1 MASTTGIHQDYSV
14 VADISDHEPL
24 LGRPGDVAQKEGES
38 VVRNL
43 ITGYQLAALV
53 WSGVLSQPLSLFSP
67 HPMLSISAVLL
78 QVQAALIVQ
87 PTVTPAQKH
96 NGARI
101 HAAIQLL
108 SVACFISAFTIIEL
122 NKGDHPHFTSPHG
135 ILGLTTYICIALQTL
150 GGVVQFFVPS
160 LVLGSVDAG
169 KRLYKYHR
177 IAGYVVLLLEMAVVV
192 AATQT
197 DYNLTTLRIPLWATL
212 VAIVLILAGVGARIK
227 KHKLGF

>member
-1 MASTTGIHQDYSV
+1 
-14 VADISDHEPL
+14 
-24 LGRPGDVAQKEGES
+24 
-38 VVRNL
+38 
-43 ITGYQLAALV
+43 
-53 WSGVLSQPLSLFSP
+53 
-67 HPMLSISAVLL
+67 MLSVSAILL

-87 PTVTPAQKH
+87 PTVTPTQKL

-169 KRLYKYHR
+169 KNFYKYHR
-177 IAGYVVLLLEMAVVV
+177 IAGYVLLLLEMGVVV